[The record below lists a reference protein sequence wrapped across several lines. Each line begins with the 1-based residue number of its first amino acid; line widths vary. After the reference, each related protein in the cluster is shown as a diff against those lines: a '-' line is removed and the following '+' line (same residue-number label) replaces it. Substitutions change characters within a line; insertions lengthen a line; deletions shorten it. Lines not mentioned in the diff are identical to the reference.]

1 MDILYLIHYAGR
13 AGTEKYVRELMG
25 LYTRQG
31 HRCHLCYCVP
41 AGLEED
47 AQAAGWP
54 VLRLDMQPRHTLRA
68 ARRLARYCRDW
79 NIRVV
84 HAQYPRENVIA
95 VLASRFCPGLRV
107 VFTSHLTIRQ
117 GLLWRLVNRLVT
129 PGDAWVVSVCS
140 QGAAL
145 LRENGVDPRRIRVVY
160 NGLIPRPLPPRQN
173 AVREEFGLG
182 PDCFVMLTMARYAPE
197 KGLPFLLEA
206 LALVKERAERPF
218 ACLIA
223 GDGEG
228 FSALGEEIRRLG
240 LERHVI
246 QAGFRRDTQRLL
258 CSSDLYVSS
267 ALYNE
272 AMSFAILE
280 AMECALPVVVT
291 DVGAGRDLAETGTR
305 CGTAVPPGDRQALA
319 EGILELMEDDGLR
332 LRLGRAAR
340 EKAVREFDLRVQAQ
354 KLLALYGAS
363 GQTEARPGLSSEEEP
378 GPDCKTGVERKP

>member
-1 MDILYLIHYAGR
+1 MEGRLLARARARQEEIRIRNRAEEARRREEVYAR
-13 AGTEKYVRELMG
+13 
-25 LYTRQG
+25 
-31 HRCHLCYCVP
+31 VP
-41 AGLEED
+41 EIR
-47 AQAAGWP
+47 
-54 VLRLDMQPRHTLRA
+54 RLDGAIRGLMLELVGLAMGQPGRPGEELERESLA
-68 ARRLARYCRDW
+68 LQARR
-79 NIRVV
+79 
-84 HAQYPRENVIA
+84 E
-95 VLASRFCPGLRV
+95 
-107 VFTSHLTIRQ
+107 
-117 GLLWRLVNRLVT
+117 
-129 PGDAWVVSVCS
+129 
-140 QGAAL
+140 AL

-206 LALVKERAERPF
+206 LALVKERAVRPF
-218 ACLIA
+218 VCLIA

-228 FSALGEEIRRLG
+228 FSALGQEIRRLG
-240 LERHVI
+240 LERNVI

-291 DVGAGRDLAETGTR
+291 DVGAGRDLAEEGIR
-305 CGTAVPPGDRQALA
+305 CGAAVPPGDRRALA
-319 EGILELMEDDGLR
+319 ERILELMENDELR
-332 LRLGRAAR
+332 LRLGQAAR
-340 EKAVREFDLRVQAQ
+340 EKAVREFDLRVQAR

-363 GQTEARPGLSSEEEP
+363 GEAEEGPAPSGREEP
-378 GPDCKTGVERKP
+378 GSDCKTGDERKP